1 MRTITRTPMPGWLPA
16 EAVMR
21 AFGASGD
28 VVWFDAGPATDRA
41 GAPTADG
48 YPERSLIGWGTHTI
62 TASARD
68 AGSLETAWTAL
79 GASLAERSDDQAS
92 EPLGWW
98 GVVGYGAS
106 ASTLTARDERW
117 GEMLGDPVHPDL
129 ALLEVERALVFEHGT
144 REVVLV
150 SSVAHDESATHD
162 EWVDGLVAWWRG
174 AVAARSGDARDESGP
189 APAPDRVAEWHD
201 TAADYLALI
210 ARCQAAIRDGDAFV
224 MCLTTAATVRGV
236 DEPDLD
242 VYARLRRLSPAPRA
256 SFARLGGL
264 SLLSASPETF
274 LTVGRGRVASSAPIK
289 GTRERSADPATDVG
303 RAEELRHDPKER
315 AENLMIVDLMR
326 NDLSRV
332 AVPGGV
338 EVERLF
344 EVRSFAQVHQLVS
357 TITAR
362 LAQEATAVDVVRAVF
377 PPGSMTGAPKHSV
390 VSLLASWERAPRG
403 VYSGAVG
410 RFGFDGTVD
419 LAVVIRSVALDT
431 RSRVATV
438 GVGGG
443 VTALSDPRAELAEI
457 VTKARAPLASLGAVI

>member
-1 MRTITRTPMPGWLPA
+1 MRTVTRTPMPGWLPA

-28 VVWFDAGPATDRA
+28 VVWFDAGAATDGV
-41 GAPTADG
+41 GAPTIDG
-48 YPERSLIGWGTHTI
+48 YPARSLIGWGSRTM
-62 TASARD
+62 TASARG
-68 AGSLETAWTAL
+68 AGSLERVWAAL
-79 GASLAERSDDQAS
+79 DASLAERAADQESD
-92 EPLGWW
+92 PLGWW

-106 ASTLTARDERW
+106 ASTLPARDERW
-117 GEMLGDPVHPDL
+117 EELLGDPVHPDL
-129 ALLEVERALVFEHGT
+129 ALLEVDRALVFDHETG
-144 REVVLV
+144 EVGLV
-150 SSVAHDESATHD
+150 SSRTPD
-162 EWVDGLVAWWRG
+162 EWGDGLVAWWG
-174 AVAARSGDARDESGP
+174 AAVAARAGAEPVTGGP
-189 APAPDRVAEWHD
+189 APAPDRVAEWRD
-201 TAADYLALI
+201 TADDYLALI
-210 ARCQAAIRDGDAFV
+210 GRCQAAIRDGDAFV

-274 LTVGRGRVASSAPIK
+274 LTVGPGRVASSAPIK
-289 GTRERSADPATDVG
+289 GTRQRSADPATDAA
-303 RAEELRHDPKER
+303 RADELRRDPKEQ

-357 TITAR
+357 TVTAR
-362 LAQEATAVDVVRAVF
+362 LAQEATPVDVVRAVF

-390 VSLLASWERAPRG
+390 VSLLASWEGAPRG
-403 VYSGAVG
+403 VYSGAFG

-419 LAVVIRSVALDT
+419 LAVVIRSIALDT
-431 RSRVATV
+431 RSGVATV

-457 VTKARAPLASLGAVI
+457 VTKARAPLACLGAVI